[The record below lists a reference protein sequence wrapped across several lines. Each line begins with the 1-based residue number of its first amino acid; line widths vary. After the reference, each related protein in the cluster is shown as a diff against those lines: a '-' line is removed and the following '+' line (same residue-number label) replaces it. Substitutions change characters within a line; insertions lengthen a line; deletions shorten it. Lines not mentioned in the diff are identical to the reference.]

1 MLARVWVLLCELLF
15 VLFVTSLVSTA
26 SACSLECE
34 SRFIRKKEQPYLLDS
49 SFLLV
54 SYWLFLVGLELE
66 QRGDF
71 YVLTELIPTIRK
83 FAMKLD
89 DEVAIYFL
97 RMELLD

>member
-1 MLARVWVLLCELLF
+1 MFVRVWALLCELLF
-15 VLFVTSLVSTA
+15 VLFVTILVSTA

-34 SRFIRKKEQPYLLDS
+34 SRLIRKKEQPYLLDS

-54 SYWLFLVGLELE
+54 SYWVILARLELE

-71 YVLTELIPTIRK
+71 YVLTELISTIRK
-83 FAMKLD
+83 FAMKLN
-89 DEVAIYFL
+89 DEVTIYFL